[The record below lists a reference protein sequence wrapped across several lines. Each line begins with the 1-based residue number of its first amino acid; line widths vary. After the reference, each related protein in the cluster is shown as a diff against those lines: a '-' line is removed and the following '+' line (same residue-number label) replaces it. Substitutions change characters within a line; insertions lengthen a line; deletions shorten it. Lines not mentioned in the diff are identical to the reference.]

1 MIILKTKRVGTI
13 SMAIILIGF
22 GVVIFVAQFSML
34 SAIEITIKLWPLIL
48 ILIGTEILYYVCI
61 QKKST
66 ENIIIKYDLFSIFIV
81 TIILVVNIGLYGL
94 METGVLDYFKL
105 VVNNETLRYERNMN
119 Y

>member
-1 MIILKTKRVGTI
+1 
-13 SMAIILIGF
+13 MAIILIGF